1 ARRDDGVGLLLG
13 ADLPAR
19 RGVHLGL
26 GAQLRFAPDGRPPCA
41 RAGGARP
48 GADRTR
54 GARPRRLP
62 PRDRFRCRDALRRRA
77 GARAAPLAARDR
89 ARVDGRS
96 GKTDRHALSGLSPA
110 VTAGAR
116 ATDGQDVAPRGA
128 EGCPQARRAGARSP
142 LLRATSPALLRRS
155 EDLREAAL
163 EVPPAQVFEGRRVD
177 RRPGRRAGHLARPA
191 ERVEQHAAARQ
202 TRSEGARPHA
212 CATRARPPAHTACR
226 LTLRVRP
233 AVQAAMTPDPRAI
246 HPQSR
251 MHGGGRLS
259 FRRRVR
265 EVEDDGTLPCILGG
279 EDPPPLR
286 DLVRGNPTA
295 IEIEVGPGKGTF
307 LLAAAQNRPDTF
319 LVGIEASVAY
329 AKFAAQRVRD
339 AGLRNAVLLVD

>member
-1 ARRDDGVGLLLG
+1 
-13 ADLPAR
+13 
-19 RGVHLGL
+19 
-26 GAQLRFAPDGRPPCA
+26 
-41 RAGGARP
+41 
-48 GADRTR
+48 
-54 GARPRRLP
+54 
-62 PRDRFRCRDALRRRA
+62 
-77 GARAAPLAARDR
+77 
-89 ARVDGRS
+89 
-96 GKTDRHALSGLSPA
+96 
-110 VTAGAR
+110 
-116 ATDGQDVAPRGA
+116 
-128 EGCPQARRAGARSP
+128 
-142 LLRATSPALLRRS
+142 
-155 EDLREAAL
+155 
-163 EVPPAQVFEGRRVD
+163 AQVFEGRRVD
-177 RRPGRRAGHLARPA
+177 RRLGRRAGHLARPA

-251 MHGGGRLS
+251 MRGGGRLS

-339 AGLRNAVLLVD
+339 AGLRNAVLLVDNARLYLQDRVPEGALRAVHVYYPDPWPKRRHRKRRFFVEETPDVLYRCLAPDGYLLVATDNAAYAGQIVA